1 MSGPC
6 GVWTRAKCTFCL
18 SLTQADN
25 SSIIYCPGSVQLQR
39 PAAGTKESLTL
50 CPALDSAAASI
61 CFVNNSPLC
70 PKRGIIYSG
79 LRSFCSDQG
88 FKEKTHCSSE
98 SLEGIR
104 VEGGMDNALCPH
116 LGGAES
122 HDRTAMAAEPVSGK
136 TLASASLPLENH
148 ASQACRSEF
157 CPRCFIKE
165 VDTCPGNTHKLPCS

>member
-39 PAAGTKESLTL
+39 PAARTKESLTL

-61 CFVNNSPLC
+61 CFVNNSPLY

-79 LRSFCSDQG
+79 LLSFCSDQG
-88 FKEKTHCSSE
+88 CKEKMHCSSE
-98 SLEGIR
+98 PLEGIR
-104 VEGGMDNALCPH
+104 VEGGMDNNSLCPH
-116 LGGAES
+116 LGGA
-122 HDRTAMAAEPVSGK
+122 DCVPVFLLMH
-136 TLASASLPLENH
+136 TLLFPLQLLPLEIH
-148 ASQACRSEF
+148 HSTISSAQ
-157 CPRCFIKE
+157 
-165 VDTCPGNTHKLPCS
+165 NTVWHKGRA

>member
-1 MSGPC
+1 MHFIVKPAVIGHCDYEWPC

-50 CPALDSAAASI
+50 CPALASAAASI
-61 CFVNNSPLC
+61 CFVNNSPLY

-79 LRSFCSDQG
+79 LLSFCSDQG
-88 FKEKTHCSSE
+88 CKEKMHCSSD

-104 VEGGMDNALCPH
+104 VEGGVDNNSLCPH

-122 HDRTAMAAEPVSGK
+122 PWRNSHGRACAWENVGK
-136 TLASASLPLENH
+136 
-148 ASQACRSEF
+148 R
-157 CPRCFIKE
+157 
-165 VDTCPGNTHKLPCS
+165 